1 MCSSDLSGQGGAS
14 TLQTVRGLMSHPTF
28 SIKNPN
34 KARALIG
41 AFCQGN
47 PACFHAADGSGYNFW
62 MERVL
67 EIDAFNPQVAARLA
81 RAASAWRKLEPK
93 RRALLQARLEAIAAH
108 ATLSKDTREV
118 VQKTL
123 A

>member
-1 MCSSDLSGQGGAS
+1 
-14 TLQTVRGLMSHPTF
+14 
-28 SIKNPN
+28 
-34 KARALIG
+34 
-41 AFCQGN
+41 
-47 PACFHAADGSGYNFW
+47 

-81 RAASAWRKLEPK
+81 RAASAWRKLEPN

-108 ATLSKDTREV
+108 AALSKDTREV